1 MTRSQKVLTFSFN
14 LKLLTYIL
22 DKHCTACH
30 LKRLIPHLERKNS
43 HVDFFFFMPK
53 SPNVLAQSVQLMIC
67 FSYANEISFCKISK
81 NKKETENVEQQKIS
95 VDLSV
100 REFIVSVSEKY

>member
-1 MTRSQKVLTFSFN
+1 
-14 LKLLTYIL
+14 
-22 DKHCTACH
+22 
-30 LKRLIPHLERKNS
+30 
-43 HVDFFFFMPK
+43 MPK

-67 FSYANEISFCKISK
+67 FSYANEISFSKISK

-100 REFIVSVSEKY
+100 REFIVSVTEKDRSIK